1 MTTKTKTPYLAML
14 RSAPYKSPRLDEFVC
29 LGDIVQVRDI
39 KEDKEIYVP
48 ERGSFDIG
56 DTVFVEWHNEL
67 EMYKILYEFFL
78 TDETNCAG
86 GFYYLD
92 GTQA

>member
-14 RSAPYKSPRLDEFVC
+14 RSAPYKHRRLNEFVC

-39 KEDKEIYVP
+39 KEGKEIYVP
-48 ERGSFDIG
+48 ERGSYDIG

-67 EMYKILYEFFL
+67 EMYKVLYEFFL
-78 TDETNCAG
+78 TDDSNCHG

-92 GTQA
+92 GTEA